1 MKILALIDHYLPGTQ
16 GGGQLRSLRNL
27 VDRFPEGHQFL
38 VVTRNRDHA
47 STEPYPGLPTG
58 AWVDVGRARVL
69 YLGPGDETASR
80 LAAVARES
88 GANLVHA
95 SSLFSRMTI
104 RWLLARR
111 LGMAPPIPLVVAPRG
126 ECSAGALGIRGPRK
140 RAFLRAS
147 RVAGLHRGVV
157 WQASTERERD
167 EIRAAMPWIPA
178 ADVQIA
184 PDVPGTF
191 PEVPSTRAPKQAGLA
206 RLVFVS
212 RLARMKNLAF
222 ALRAL
227 RKVSGQVTLDVH
239 GTLDDPPYWDEC
251 RAEAARL
258 PAHVVMHYRGALQ
271 PDEVP
276 AAFAAHD
283 FSVLPTLGENFGHVV
298 FESLSARCPVVLSD
312 RTAWPDLG
320 RAGAG
325 FTVALEDQEGWTAA
339 LQACVDMG
347 PQKHAAMSDTAR
359 TLALDFVGQLG
370 AVRRNVEMFEATFP
384 ASARPSGSRSPYS
397 SG

>member
-1 MKILALIDHYLPGTQ
+1 M
-16 GGGQLRSLRNL
+16 
-27 VDRFPEGHQFL
+27 
-38 VVTRNRDHA
+38 
-47 STEPYPGLPTG
+47 
-58 AWVDVGRARVL
+58 L
-69 YLGPGDETASR
+69 YLGPDDETTSR

-88 GANLVHA
+88 GADLVHA

-111 LGMAPPIPLVVAPRG
+111 LGMAPRIPLIVAPRG

-167 EIRAAMPWIPA
+167 EIRTAMPWIPA
-178 ADVQIA
+178 ADVRVA
-184 PDVPGTF
+184 PDVPGSA
-191 PEVPSTRAPKQAGLA
+191 PEGPSTRPPKQAGRA

-212 RLARMKNLAF
+212 RVARMKNLGF

-227 RKVSGQVTLDVH
+227 GKVSGQVTLDVF
-239 GTLDDPPYWDEC
+239 GTLDDPPYWEEC

-258 PAHVVMHYRGALQ
+258 PAHVAMHYRGALP

-320 RAGAG
+320 LAGAG
-325 FTVALEDQEGWTAA
+325 FTVALENQDGWTAA

-347 PQKHAAMSDTAR
+347 PERHAEMSVRAR
-359 TLALDFVGQLG
+359 EVALRLVEEQG
-370 AVRRNVEMFEATFP
+370 AVRRNVELLE
-384 ASARPSGSRSPYS
+384 SAVR
-397 SG
+397 

>member
-1 MKILALIDHYLPGTQ
+1 MKILALIDHFLPGTQ

-27 VDRFPEGHQFL
+27 IDRFPEGHQFL

-47 STEPYPGLPTG
+47 SNEPYPGVPTG
-58 AWVDVGRARVL
+58 TWVDVGRARVL
-69 YLGPGDETASR
+69 YLSPEDETVSR
-80 LAAVARES
+80 LADVGRDS
-88 GANLVHA
+88 GADVVHA

-111 LGMAPPIPLVVAPRG
+111 LGMAPRLPLIVAPRG
-126 ECSAGALGIRGPRK
+126 ECSAGALGIRGRRK
-140 RAFLRAS
+140 RAFLGAS

-167 EIRAAMPWIPA
+167 EIRAAMPWIPSSS
-178 ADVQIA
+178 VLVA
-184 PDVPGTF
+184 PDVPGHA
-191 PEVPSTRAPKQAGLA
+191 PDGPSARPPKQAGLA

-212 RLARMKNLAF
+212 RVARMKNLGL

-227 RKVSGQVTLDVH
+227 GKVSGRVTLDVY
-239 GTLDDPPYWDEC
+239 GTLDDPGYWEEC
-251 RAEAARL
+251 QAEAARL
-258 PAHVVMHYRGALQ
+258 PPHVTMHYRGALQ
-271 PDEVP
+271 PEEVT

-283 FSVLPTLGENFGHVV
+283 YSVLPTLGENFGHVI
-298 FESLSARCPVVLSD
+298 FESMVARCPVVLSD

-325 FTVALEDQEGWTAA
+325 FTVALEDQDGWTAA

-347 PQKHAAMSDTAR
+347 PRQHAAMADSAR
-359 TLALDFVGQLG
+359 ALALDFVERLG
-370 AVRRNVEMFEATFP
+370 AVRRNVEMFEATAP
-384 ASARPSGSRSPYS
+384 ASARPSGSRSPHS